1 MNNKAVLDIKQLSV
15 SLNSKS
21 LLSDIS
27 FCVNPGEV
35 ASIIGPNGA
44 GKTSLLRAISGDI
57 NFQEGSIYFNNKSL
71 EAWDCTEKAKHL
83 AVLTQS
89 NALSFAFTV
98 SEVVA
103 LGRTPHSSGF
113 NTDNKYCV
121 EVMHA
126 LDIFHLSERLYPTLS
141 GGEQQRVQLARVLVQ
156 IWCEET
162 NLKRLL
168 LLDEP
173 VTSLD
178 IGHQRQLMQIVQE
191 FAKTGVTVIM
201 VVHDV
206 TLAAAYSDK
215 LIALK
220 NGCILAQGSPV
231 QLITESQISQ
241 LFDTQVKIIA
251 HPETGKPVVLNN

>member
-1 MNNKAVLDIKQLSV
+1 MNNKAVLDIQGLSV
-15 SLNSKS
+15 KLDNKT

-27 FCVNPGEV
+27 LHVNAGEV
-35 ASIIGPNGA
+35 VSIIGPNGA

-57 NFQEGSIYFNNKSL
+57 SLQEGSILFNNKPL
-71 EAWDCTEKAKHL
+71 DAWGNMEKARLL

-89 NALSFAFTV
+89 NSLSFAFTV
-98 SEVVA
+98 SEVIA
-103 LGRTPHSSGF
+103 LGRTPHSTGF
-113 NTDNKYCV
+113 NTDNQYCA
-121 EVMHA
+121 EAMDA
-126 LDIFHLSERLYPTLS
+126 LNVLHLSKRLYPTLS

-156 IWCEET
+156 IWREEGDF
-162 NLKRLL
+162 KRLL

-178 IGHQRQLMQIVQE
+178 IGHQSALMKIVKK
-191 FAKTGVTVIM
+191 FATTGVAVVM

-206 TLAAAYSDK
+206 TLAATYSNR

-220 NGCILAQGSPV
+220 NGCILAQGSPE

-241 LFDTQVKIIA
+241 LFDTNVSIIT
-251 HPETGKPVVLNN
+251 HPDTGKPIVINN